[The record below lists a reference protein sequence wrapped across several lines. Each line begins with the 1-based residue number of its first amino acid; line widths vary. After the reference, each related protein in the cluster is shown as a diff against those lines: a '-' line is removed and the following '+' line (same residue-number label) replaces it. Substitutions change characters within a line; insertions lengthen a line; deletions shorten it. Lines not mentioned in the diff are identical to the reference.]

1 MYEMTLQRASF
12 AHPPPDVISL
22 LAALEG
28 NQEQTDR
35 WAGIDAGSVSP
46 AEGYA
51 SEVLQMRFGIK
62 PDQTDLGHDVP
73 DNP

>member
-35 WAGIDAGSVSP
+35 WAGIDAVSVSP
-46 AEGYA
+46 AEFYSPENVARILKGKGEA
-51 SEVLQMRFGIK
+51 AAG
-62 PDQTDLGHDVP
+62 
-73 DNP
+73 